1 MSRRILGSV
10 LLSLLFTG
18 AAPLARALD
27 PDAVAPLDAAA
38 ELAPLPG
45 PLQAVRD
52 EDRGALE
59 VLALYQ
65 EPLRTALLEVARRPQ
80 TLIALERLQGETRKG
95 FRELIEPLPEEERDQ
110 LWELVR
116 YPALVESLA
125 GAEGKTPREI
135 EELAREHPEEIRAAA
150 LAVSRD
156 HPDLLREIQ
165 RLQAG
170 FEAEFE
176 TLVRGLDEDG
186 QAAFRAAL
194 AHPELLEILSAHMH
208 LSVLLGG
215 AWERDPQGLERAL
228 ASLANEVAARTASA
242 REDWI
247 RSLEGDPEARAEF
260 EQAAEAYAEAEE
272 IDYADETRTREET
285 RVALLVYPYPY
296 WFGFPGAYYG
306 FYYGF
311 YPYAGYWWYPY
322 HHHHFGFYYGP
333 RHRIVV
339 YGFPSHYFL
348 SWYFGS
354 GSHHEHYPHLS
365 RHFARHRGIH
375 RYSHDRVSHHVERWE
390 RGSRPRQDR
399 LWDRGPRVAR
409 LREAG
414 PLARTT
420 RQRARERPESRSI
433 WRWLRQ
439 DPGRDRSSRSARE
452 AAPSA
457 RPESRSSGRRVRQD
471 RGRDRSSHS
480 AREAAP
486 SARPESRSSG
496 RRVRQD
502 RGRDHSSHSAK
513 RDAGRAPR
521 ASERRGVG
529 SRERPRAQATRPS
542 RGRSARAMAPHLD
555 TSSRQRGVQRQ
566 GSPGHGRS
574 KLTGRGG
581 PRPRA
586 KGPGGRG
593 R

>member
-10 LLSLLFTG
+10 LLSLLLTG
-18 AAPLARALD
+18 AAPPARALD
-27 PDAVAPLDAAA
+27 PDSAAPLDAAA
-38 ELAPLPG
+38 ELAPLAG

-80 TLIALERLQGETRKG
+80 TLIALERAQVETRRD

-125 GAEGKTPREI
+125 GASGKTPREI
-135 EELAREHPEEIRAAA
+135 EELAQEHPEETRAAA

-165 RLQAG
+165 RLQTG

-176 TLVRGLDEDG
+176 ALVRGLDEDG

-208 LSVLLGG
+208 LSVLLGD

-242 REDWI
+242 QEDWI
-247 RSLEGDPEARAEF
+247 RSLEEDPEARAEL
-260 EQAAEAYAEAEE
+260 EQATEAYAEAEE

-296 WFGFPGAYYG
+296 WFGFPGAYLG

-348 SWYFGS
+348 SWYFGG

-365 RHFARHRGIH
+365 RHFARHRGGH

-390 RGSRPRQDR
+390 RGSRPRHQR
-399 LWDRGPRVAR
+399 LRDSGPRVAR

-414 PLARTT
+414 PPARTT
-420 RQRARERPESRSI
+420 RQRARERPESRSS

-439 DPGRDRSSRSARE
+439 DRGRDRSGRSARE

-457 RPESRSSGRRVRQD
+457 RPESRSSGQRVRQD
-471 RGRDRSSHS
+471 RGRDRSGRS

-496 RRVRQD
+496 QRVRQD
-502 RGRDHSSHSAK
+502 RGHDRSGHSAK

-529 SRERPRAQATRPS
+529 NRERPRAQAARPS

-555 TSSRQRGVQRQ
+555 SSPRQRGMQRQ
-566 GSPGHGRS
+566 DSRGHGRS
-574 KLTGRGG
+574 KLAGRGG
-581 PRPRA
+581 QRPRA
-586 KGPGGRG
+586 GRPGVRD